1 MFFCGFVGVSENL
14 KRPNRGG
21 CLFNSRIDEY
31 NDFIKLGQGIDA
43 TKSDFFART
52 ISILTQGDTLECATF
67 LINYFQKCLFANA
80 YPEPVL
86 RYCSNS
92 NAASFEL
99 NAK

>member
-1 MFFCGFVGVSENL
+1 MIHNVKFAKRNNKTFISPPSLKLWATLLRDNCFVRVARHT
-14 KRPNRGG
+14 KRRRREVWSVAHKGACDAPT
-21 CLFNSRIDEY
+21 SV
-31 NDFIKLGQGIDA
+31 LG
-43 TKSDFFART
+43 
-52 ISILTQGDTLECATF
+52 
-67 LINYFQKCLFANA
+67 NYFQKCLFANA